1 VKNLSSPHFISSPNA
16 IFAKFSNDCVSRQA
30 HSIYLIEPRP
40 SNKDIYEELEKAWH
54 QSNSENHFPINIS
67 SEFFLD
73 PSYLTNK
80 KLVKTSIFI
89 LSIFLSFSQTLTRL
103 IYTLNSNSIQTLSN
117 PINLPNLY
125 TNIPYKQYTIYLEN
139 TKYNSTIL
147 AVINQAL
154 RQSWAKGNSYFF
166 EAKDLLIPSI
176 NPIPSE

>member
-1 VKNLSSPHFISSPNA
+1 
-16 IFAKFSNDCVSRQA
+16 
-30 HSIYLIEPRP
+30 LIEPRA
-40 SNKDIYEELEKAWH
+40 SNKEIYDELEMAWR
-54 QSNSENHFPINIS
+54 QTNSETIKIS
-67 SEFFLD
+67 PEFFLD
-73 PSYLTNK
+73 SSYLTNK
-80 KLVKTSIFI
+80 KLVKTFEFPFSIR
-89 LSIFLSFSQTLTRL
+89 SIFSQTLTRL

-117 PINLPNLY
+117 SIHLSNLY

-166 EAKDLLIPSI
+166 QAKDLLIPSI

>member
-1 VKNLSSPHFISSPNA
+1 M
-16 IFAKFSNDCVSRQA
+16 NDCISHQA
-30 HSIYLIEPRP
+30 HSIYLIEPRS
-40 SNKDIYEELEKAWH
+40 SNKDIYDELEKAWR
-54 QSNSENHFPINIS
+54 QSNIS

-73 PSYLTNK
+73 SSYLTNK
-80 KLVKTSIFI
+80 KLVKLCFSI

-103 IYTLNSNSIQTLSN
+103 IYTLNSDSIQTLSN
-117 PINLPNLY
+117 PIHLPNLY

-147 AVINQAL
+147 AIINQAL

-166 EAKDLLIPSI
+166 QEKDLLIPSI